1 MTAKYHHEKEY
12 MWSVNNNMTS
22 YCIKH
27 RYTVYSVDI
36 LYQERYVQPIN
47 HVNSMQ
53 KSQHAIRFIFTQNIL
68 HKAHY
73 QH

>member
-1 MTAKYHHEKEY
+1 
-12 MWSVNNNMTS
+12 MTS

-27 RYTVYSVDI
+27 RYTVYSVHI

-47 HVNSMQ
+47 HVNGMQ
-53 KSQHAIRFIFTQNIL
+53 KSQHAIQFTFTQNIL
-68 HKAHY
+68 YKAHY